1 MCVEEVETPFDVVG
15 RSQPRRIIMLRTRK
29 QRIVAAAVVVA
40 GGVGGATAYLATRE
54 AARKNMRMKRKDLSE
69 DNPTNQRGSGRKPS
83 TTSQMKRVLKLLLRI
98 GGPRITTMMILAVL
112 RTALNNRLAHLQ
124 GELFR
129 SAFLRKTPVFLQQMA
144 QNVAL
149 CLLSSTIES
158 TMRSWITSL
167 GLFWRKH
174 LTGSI
179 HKGYFQQLCFYRLSY
194 VDRSVENPEQRIC
207 EDVPKL
213 SVGLSELTGEFLIA
227 LVDAAFFTWKLGAY
241 ARTHKYTL
249 VMLGYI
255 VGTGVMTGLISPP
268 FGRLFKK
275 EQMLEGTYRHLQAR
289 LRANAESIA
298 FYAGVDKESIIIRRK
313 FRELVRHGTMLI
325 KQQWG
330 FGIVQDFLL
339 KYLGATVAVV
349 LIIGPFFRGHL
360 RPENTVNGRAEML
373 SNMRYHTSVVLSLF
387 NAFGTIALSSR
398 KLMKLS
404 AYASRYCELADKVKE
419 LNELP
424 AKKVVD
430 IEGSDQAVQE
440 TEESESIVF
449 ENVTIRTPTGNNLVE
464 GLTLQVNPGTNLLVT
479 GPNGAGK
486 SSLFRVLGGLWPL
499 VQGRLQKPGAKE
511 HAEGLSHEIFYVPQR
526 PYVTLGTLR
535 EQLIYP
541 LTAKEAGDD
550 ILPLSELE
558 KLLEMVDLLDLLER
572 DPTGDNPDINW
583 AEELSMGE
591 QQRLGMARLFFHKPA
606 YAILDECTSGV
617 TIDMEERFCDI
628 VRDLG
633 CTCVT
638 ISHRPALVAF
648 HDIVLALDGEGGY
661 NIHTGQRGLE
671 SGDGKCFAD
680 KAKATK
686 VRQSEA
692 KYVEDAFLS
701 SARKSCMGTRTMS
714 VEKHLGRCLGHS
726 PDTEVT
732 STSTVIKR
740 MQSVQSIESVQEWH
754 KSLQVALSPGYS
766 KGFLSRMGAIMDKA
780 TNGWAPDM
788 KHLSMLAL
796 IIVTRTALSDRIA
809 NLNGTTV
816 EYVLQQD
823 VKAFARL
830 IGVSVLQSL
839 ASAITA
845 PSLKH
850 MTDLLALKWRDRLTV
865 AASKLY
871 LQRTAYY
878 STSQLAD
885 ISDVDQRIT
894 RDIERLCN
902 DLASLVPSLIKPIV
916 DIAWFSWRMKR
927 LTGGKGMFLLWS
939 YMTLGFGTLKL
950 LTPNFGKLA
959 SRQHQLEGEY
969 RFTHSRLRSHAE
981 SVAFFGGGDREGRT
995 ISGRFE
1001 LLLQHLK
1008 HIMKCRWGYGIADD
1022 FLTKNLPHN
1031 VQWIVSLIYAAEH
1044 KGDRG
1049 LTAVQGELARDMRY
1063 LASVVSQSFNA
1074 FGDLL
1079 SLYKRIDELKG
1090 GVNRVSEMFETLEII
1105 RAMEDERDE
1114 MLKNSVGKP
1123 DEIVF
1128 EDAQITTPNGKLLAE
1143 KMSFVQ
1149 HAGVNLLVTGP
1160 NGSGKSAI
1168 FRVLGGLWPLG
1179 GGYIRRPRDDAGLLL
1194 SDMFYVPQK
1203 PYNSIGTFRE
1213 QLVYPMTVSNA
1224 CQKLTGGT
1232 SKVDQEALDA
1242 RLLELLDV
1250 VRLRYLLDRE
1260 GGWDAVTEWEERLSL
1275 GEQQRIGMA
1284 RLFFHKPTFGILDE
1298 CTNATSVDIEEE
1310 LYKYSTVLG
1319 ITLVTISQR
1328 PALVP
1333 YHGMELRLL
1342 DGEGKWE
1349 LREILKPQ
1357 AIGSQDSLASAR
1369 YEAGSVDSDTDYS
1382 N

>member
-1 MCVEEVETPFDVVG
+1 MSLV
-15 RSQPRRIIMLRTRK
+15 ILAILRT
-29 QRIVAAAVVVA
+29 
-40 GGVGGATAYLATRE
+40 T
-54 AARKNMRMKRKDLSE
+54 
-69 DNPTNQRGSGRKPS
+69 
-83 TTSQMKRVLKLLLRI
+83 
-98 GGPRITTMMILAVL
+98 
-112 RTALNNRLAHLQ
+112 LNNRLAHLQ
-124 GELFR
+124 GELFK
-129 SAFLRKTPVFLQQMA
+129 SAFLRKTPVFLQQLL
-144 QNVAL
+144 QNVLL
-149 CLLSSTIES
+149 CLVSSTIES
-158 TMRSWITSL
+158 TMKTCIISL
-167 GLFWRKH
+167 GLCWRTF
-174 LTGSI
+174 LTGRI
-179 HKGYFQQLCFYRLSY
+179 HGGYFEQLCFYRLSY
-194 VDRSVENPEQRIC
+194 VDRSLDNPEQRIC
-207 EDVPKL
+207 EDIPKL
-213 SVGLSELTGEFLIA
+213 TVGLSELSGEFLTAI
-227 LVDAAFFTWKLGAY
+227 VDAIFFTWKLGDY
-241 ARTHKYTL
+241 SRSHKYTL
-249 VMLGYI
+249 IMLSYI
-255 VGTGVMTGLISPP
+255 LGTGVLTGALAPP
-268 FGRLFKK
+268 FGQLFKK
-275 EQMLEGTYRHLQAR
+275 EQLLEGSYRHLQAR

-298 FYAGVDKESIIIRRK
+298 FYAGIDKESVVVRRK
-313 FRELVRHGTMLI
+313 FRELVRHGTTLI

-360 RPENTVNGRAEML
+360 RPENTVHGRAAML

-404 AYASRYCELADKVKE
+404 AYASRYCELMDKVND
-419 LNELP
+419 LNLQSSAPCLEKGDDSSLAQTP
-424 AKKVVD
+424 
-430 IEGSDQAVQE
+430 
-440 TEESESIVF
+440 EESESIAF
-449 ENVTIRTPTGNNLVE
+449 EDVTIRTPTGNKLVE
-464 GLTLQVNPGTNLLVT
+464 GLTLQINPGTNLLVT

-499 VQGRLQKPGAKE
+499 LQGRIRKPGAKE

-541 LTAKEAGDD
+541 LTAREVGNDV
-550 ILPLSELE
+550 LPLSELE
-558 KLLEMVDLLDLLER
+558 KLLEMVDLLYLLER
-572 DPTGDNPDINW
+572 DPSGDNSQINW

-606 YAILDECTSGV
+606 FAILDECTSGV
-617 TIDMEERFCDI
+617 TTDMEERFCDI
-628 VRDLG
+628 VRELG

-661 NIHTGQRGLE
+661 NIHVGQRGQEGGCCGLVSRE
-671 SGDGKCFAD
+671 D
-680 KAKATK
+680 KGSK

-692 KYVEDAFLS
+692 KFVEDTFLASAKKS
-701 SARKSCMGTRTMS
+701 SMGTRTMS
-714 VEKHLGRCLGHS
+714 LEKHLGRCLGHS

-732 STSTVIKR
+732 STSTVIKK
-740 MQSVQSIESVQEWH
+740 MQSMQSITTVEEWH
-754 KSLQVALSPGYS
+754 DSLKMALHPQESKS
-766 KGFLSRMGAIMDKA
+766 FLLRVRAIMDKA
-780 TNGWAPDM
+780 TKGWVPDL
-788 KHLSMLAL
+788 KHLSLLAL
-796 IIVTRTALSDRIA
+796 IILSRTALSDRIA

-823 VKAFARL
+823 VRAFAQL

-871 LQRTAYY
+871 LQRTAFY
-878 STSQLAD
+878 STAQLAD
-885 ISDVDQRIT
+885 IGDVDQRIT
-894 RDIERLCN
+894 RDIERLCE
-902 DLASLVPSLIKPIV
+902 DLASLVPSLIKPII
-916 DIAWFSWRMKR
+916 DIMWFSWRMKR
-927 LTGGKGMFLLWS
+927 LTGRKGLFLLWS
-939 YMTLGFGTLKL
+939 YMTIGFGTLKL
-950 LTPNFGKLA
+950 LTPDFGGLA
-959 SRQHQLEGEY
+959 TKQHRLEGEY

-981 SVAFFGGGDREGRT
+981 SVAFFGGGHREGRT
-995 ISGRFE
+995 ITGRFQ
-1001 LLLQHLK
+1001 LLLEHLRR
-1008 HIMKCRWGYGIADD
+1008 IMWCRWYYGIADD

-1031 VQWIVSLIYAAEH
+1031 VQWIVSLLYATDHA
-1044 KGDRG
+1044 GDRS
-1049 LTAVQGELARDMRY
+1049 LTSVQGELARDMRY

-1079 SLYKRIDELKG
+1079 ALYKRIGELKG
-1090 GVNRVSEMFETLEII
+1090 GVARVSEMFETLETVKD
-1105 RAMEDERDE
+1105 MEDERDK
-1114 MLKNSVGKP
+1114 MLKNSIGKP

-1128 EDAQITTPNGKLLAE
+1128 ENAQITTPTGKLLAE
-1143 KMSFVQ
+1143 KLSFVQ

-1203 PYNSIGTFRE
+1203 PYNALGTFRE
-1213 QLVYPMTVSNA
+1213 QLVYPLTVQKA
-1224 CQKLTGGT
+1224 CQKLVGGT
-1232 SKVDQEALDA
+1232 LSNDLEALDA
-1242 RLLELLDV
+1242 KLLELLEV

-1260 GGWDAVTEWEERLSL
+1260 GGWDATTEWEERLSL

-1310 LYKYSTVLG
+1310 LYKHASVLG

-1342 DGEGKWE
+1342 DGQGKWE

-1357 AIGSQDSLASAR
+1357 ASGSTDQLASTR
-1369 YEAGSVDSDTDYS
+1369 YDASETDGEEEMLLAS
-1382 N
+1382 